1 MAPKNL
7 KWAEIKGWKNKA
19 FSGRMNR
26 GCFWEFPAGSNST
39 THDAAVTLAEPQP
52 WCLPKQ
58 TTYVSSVIPQPCN
71 LTICVWQHS
80 QLCFQKEDQI
90 PGMSKLVG
98 VKQTCSYRD
107 SEMRNQSQQVTGN
120 GAVGPREEEL
130 NCSQTLPAMGIA
142 NRDHTALPTNA
153 CHKHSL
159 VNRGIQASVSLAF
172 C

>member
-1 MAPKNL
+1 MITKKWVRETWYYCLAMAPKNL

-19 FSGRMNR
+19 CSRRMNR

-58 TTYVSSVIPQPCN
+58 TTYISSVIPQPCN

-120 GAVGPREEEL
+120 GAVGPREEETHL
-130 NCSQTLPAMGIA
+130 KCKLID
-142 NRDHTALPTNA
+142 R
-153 CHKHSL
+153 K
-159 VNRGIQASVSLAF
+159 SVV
-172 C
+172 